1 MSVIK
6 TILINCDGCGDTYG
20 DGDDKIYSA
29 KKQRTSFKESGWKH
43 KNGKDYCEECK
54 KKLSE

>member
-6 TILINCDGCGDTYG
+6 TILISCDGCGDTFC
-20 DGDDKIYSA
+20 DGDIKLYSA
-29 KKQRTSFKESGWKH
+29 KKQRTFFKKNDWKH
-43 KNGKDYCEECK
+43 KNGKDYCEECF